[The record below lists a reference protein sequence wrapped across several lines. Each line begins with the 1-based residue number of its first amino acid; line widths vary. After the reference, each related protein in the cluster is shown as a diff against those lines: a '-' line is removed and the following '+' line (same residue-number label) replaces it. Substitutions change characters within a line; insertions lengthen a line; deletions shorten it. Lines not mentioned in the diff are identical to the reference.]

1 MLMSSSC
8 AESQPDRTSQPKYQS
23 GGIRMKIRLIVR
35 LALIALAALLQPAF
49 ASEDAEITAE
59 AAELFEQAVAAHGG
73 EALEQVAGYLDEG
86 VVRSVDPM
94 GEVFQE
100 SPFHTFVDYVNGRVR
115 TDLLQRSEERR
126 VGKGCRSRSRDGQ
139 GRRRG

>member
-49 ASEDAEITAE
+49 ASEDAEISAE

-73 EALEQVAGYLDEG
+73 GALERVAGYVDGG
-86 VVRSVDPM
+86 V
-94 GEVFQE
+94 
-100 SPFHTFVDYVNGRVR
+100 GRA
-115 TDLLQRSEERR
+115 LCQ
-126 VGKGCRSRSRDGQ
+126 VGWALRAEPLRSRAAA
-139 GRRRG
+139 